1 MIKKMLV
8 QLQDRRVYY
17 DSLDAIVNSHD
28 PYTLESKYIS
38 DLFSLPEL
46 PWGHALHPSE
56 ETGK

>member
-1 MIKKMLV
+1 MLV